1 MQDLETLE
9 GKNLAELREIAK
21 ALGVKNVM
29 TKKKKELT
37 DEIVRTSEA
46 AAAAEEKVAPETAPA
61 AEAVEKPRRGRRPR
75 LADRKSVV

>member
-29 TKKKKELT
+29 TK
-37 DEIVRTSEA
+37 R
-46 AAAAEEKVAPETAPA
+46 
-61 AEAVEKPRRGRRPR
+61 
-75 LADRKSVV
+75 RKS